1 MSVSDIAR
9 SMLDASPSDLQVD
22 RGVLVDCIEA
32 CVECA
37 QACSQCAD
45 DCLAEPGVADLT
57 RCIGLDLTCADI
69 CAVTARTLSRRV
81 GFQAEIARAQLEAC
95 ATACGA
101 CGEECAAHGEHGTT
115 HCAHYAERCRVCERA
130 CRDLL
135 GAMA

>member
-1 MSVSDIAR
+1 
-9 SMLDASPSDLQVD
+9 MLDASPADLQMD

-45 DCLAEPGVADLT
+45 DCLSESAVSELT
-57 RCIGLDLTCADI
+57 HCIGLDLTCADI

-81 GFQAEIARAQLEAC
+81 GFQVDIARAQLEAC
-95 ATACGA
+95 AMACRA
-101 CGEECAAHGEHGTT
+101 CGEECAAHGDHGMA
-115 HCAHYAERCRVCERA
+115 HCAQCAERCRACERA